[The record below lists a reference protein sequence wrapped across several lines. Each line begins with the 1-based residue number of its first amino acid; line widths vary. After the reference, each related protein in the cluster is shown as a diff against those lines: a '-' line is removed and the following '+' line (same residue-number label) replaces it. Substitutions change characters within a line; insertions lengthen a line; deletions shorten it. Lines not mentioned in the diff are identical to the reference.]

1 MLYHSGVEIQ
11 SVKEVREDTVGN
23 LKVTSRRRLIEVRA
37 YTDMGIS
44 DTVMA
49 VVTLR
54 SITVGALLINTN
66 AGKDCEVYGTRR
78 ADRKCLWEIFDKLAS

>member
-1 MLYHSGVEIQ
+1 MLYHSEVEIQ

-54 SITVGALLINTN
+54 SITVGALLINTK
-66 AGKDCEVYGTRR
+66 AGQDCEV
-78 ADRKCLWEIFDKLAS
+78 

>member
-1 MLYHSGVEIQ
+1 MLYHSEVEIQ

-37 YTDMGIS
+37 YADMGIG

-49 VVTLR
+49 AVTLR

-66 AGKDCEVYGTRR
+66 AGQDCEV
-78 ADRKCLWEIFDKLAS
+78 

>member
-1 MLYHSGVEIQ
+1 MLYHSEVEIP
-11 SVKEVREDTVGN
+11 SVEKVREYVVGN
-23 LKVTSRRRLIEVRA
+23 LKVTPCRRPIEMRA
-37 YTDMGIS
+37 YTDMGIG

-78 ADRKCLWEIFDKLAS
+78 ADRKYRWEIFDKLTS